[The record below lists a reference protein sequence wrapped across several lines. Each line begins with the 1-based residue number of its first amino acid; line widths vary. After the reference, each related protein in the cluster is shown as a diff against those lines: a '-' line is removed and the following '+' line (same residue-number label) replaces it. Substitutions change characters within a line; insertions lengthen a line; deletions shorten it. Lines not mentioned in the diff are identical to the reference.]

1 MFDISRSF
9 RIATLAAAGLI
20 LAAPA
25 TAGVLAH
32 YSFNNAVTRDDSG
45 NGLDLTA
52 GSGGPTQV
60 GGQFG
65 SAADFNGSSFL
76 YLNGAASN
84 SAFNFGAGDFT
95 LALWYESDGTSFSP
109 LAGINSSD
117 LDQGYTTWVNSPF
130 LAGDMGDAT
139 AGVGTPRPTDGV
151 FHHLVF
157 QSLAGILRLYVD
169 SILVGASISVPSDAV
184 NSAFALGTRNISFSG
199 AENHDGASQKLDGR
213 LDEDWIFDHA
223 MTQTEISNL
232 YAFNNTTGQ
241 QIPEAA
247 SIALFGL
254 GLIGLRFAGRRRRA

>member
-20 LAAPA
+20 LAASA
-25 TAGVLAH
+25 TAGILAN
-32 YSFNNAVTRDDSG
+32 YSFDNDVTPDDSG
-45 NGLDLTA
+45 NGRDLTA
-52 GSGGPTQV
+52 GNGGPTQV

-84 SAFNFGAGDFT
+84 SAFNFGAGDFS
-95 LALWYESDGTSFSP
+95 LALFYESDGTSFSL
-109 LAGINSSD
+109 LAGKNSTN
-117 LDQGYTTWVNSPF
+117 LDQGYATWVNSPL
-130 LAGDMGDAT
+130 LAGDMSDAT
-139 AGVGTPRPTDGV
+139 AGVGTPRPPHGV

-169 SILVGASISVPSDAV
+169 SVLVGATISVPSDAV

-213 LDEDWIFDHA
+213 LDEVWIFDHA
-223 MTQTEISNL
+223 VTQTEISNL
-232 YAFNNTTGQ
+232 YSFNNTTGQ
-241 QIPEAA
+241 QIPEPA
-247 SIALFGL
+247 SIALLGL
-254 GLIGLRFAGRRRRA
+254 GLIGRRFAVRRRRF